1 VIGTV
6 RTVCGDEDAERLSEI
21 NDALADARLKMA
33 GMVDGGD
40 LQRAERAL
48 RYIRV
53 TAALRLTDSDEAVMR
68 DFMRVCDEALE
79 DEA

>member
-79 DEA
+79 DET